1 MMNNS
6 VNTNGGALL
15 GQKFLRSNAME
26 MSIVQNRLSSGL
38 RVNSVTDDASTFAVA
53 ASMRGDIKSYT
64 AIAASLAGSKITAT
78 VAIQAGE
85 TMSKRL
91 EDVKA
96 KIVQLADDSLSTAS
110 RSTYQVDLN
119 SMVLEINRYLTQSGY
134 NGTNLLGSGGSNV
147 LVVANIDASAF
158 TLRAQNI
165 ADLSGAVL
173 GAITNSTTARDAL
186 SVLAV
191 FKGNL
196 DTGLANL
203 GADLKRLEAQV
214 EFIKQTEET
223 VRIGLGAL
231 VDADVAKE
239 TAAIQSLQVRQQL
252 GVQAMGIANQAPQT
266 LLNLFRG

>member
-26 MSIVQNRLSSGL
+26 MSAVQNRLSSGL

-119 SMVLEINRYLTQSGY
+119 SMILEINRYLTQSGY
-134 NGTNLLGSGGSNV
+134 NGTNLLGSGGSDV
-147 LVVANIDASAF
+147 RVV
-158 TLRAQNI
+158 

-186 SVLAV
+186 SVLAI

>member
-119 SMVLEINRYLTQSGY
+119 SMILEINRYLTQSGY

-158 TLRAQNI
+158 TLRAQSVS
-165 ADLSGAVL
+165 DLVVTSITSASDAQSRL
-173 GAITNSTTARDAL
+173 GD
-186 SVLAV
+186 LAT
-191 FKGNL
+191 FKAAL

-203 GADLKRLEAQV
+203 GADLKRLDSQV

-231 VDADVAKE
+231 VDADMAKE
-239 TAAIQSLQVRQQL
+239 TAELQSLQVRQQL

-266 LLNLFRG
+266 LVSLLRG